1 MSEAET
7 SSISKIGKTRE
18 EIHEG
23 IQVIIDGIL
32 KRSPEERLK
41 MAEEAIKAY
50 GGQK

>member
-1 MSEAET
+1 MPEAET
-7 SSISKIGKTRE
+7 VSISKIGKTRV
-18 EIHEG
+18 EIREG
-23 IQVIIDGIL
+23 IDVIVDGIL